1 MDPDTEPEEKESAY
15 LQQMYKSLLSP
26 DNTVTL
32 GTIRQ
37 SQPTMSAFKQSQ
49 STLSVLSQSQT
60 TLAALNRMQSK
71 PEREVKQ
78 EPTLSPSS
86 IEETVRIIKTNGTK
100 PAKMLSRPKVL
111 KTKQVSTE
119 CCPFITYLF
128 IMQCVIKGLLQIW
141 IYDVGMMWLPNFFQ
155 RLAVYY

>member
-26 DNTVTL
+26 DSTVTL
-32 GTIRQ
+32 GSIRQ
-37 SQPTMSAFKQSQ
+37 AQPTMSAIKQSQ
-49 STLSVLSQSQT
+49 STLSALSQSQT

-111 KTKQVSTE
+111 KTKQVSSVQS
-119 CCPFITYLF
+119 L
-128 IMQCVIKGLLQIW
+128 
-141 IYDVGMMWLPNFFQ
+141 
-155 RLAVYY
+155 